1 MGVTGVQV
9 ALKAIRLKRVTRG
22 KNLERRDEGT
32 TLWELWDSPECRGW
46 VKRWE

>member
-9 ALKAIRLKRVTRG
+9 ALKAIRLKGVTRG

-32 TLWELWDSPECRGW
+32 TLWELWDLLSLEGG
-46 VKRWE
+46 